1 MTRPSDGLRP
11 MKEFDPAQP
20 ALLHNARTGRM
31 VTWDWARAEDFRRRA
46 IFQADGCVIFDD
58 QVFDGWDDV
67 LGG

>member
-1 MTRPSDGLRP
+1 

-20 ALLHNARTGRM
+20 ALLHDALTGRM
-31 VTWDWARAEDFRRRA
+31 VTWDWVRAEDFKRRA
-46 IFQADGCVIFDD
+46 IFQADGRVTFDD

>member
-1 MTRPSDGLRP
+1 
-11 MKEFDPAQP
+11 
-20 ALLHNARTGRM
+20 M

-46 IFQADGCVIFDD
+46 IFQADGRVIFDE